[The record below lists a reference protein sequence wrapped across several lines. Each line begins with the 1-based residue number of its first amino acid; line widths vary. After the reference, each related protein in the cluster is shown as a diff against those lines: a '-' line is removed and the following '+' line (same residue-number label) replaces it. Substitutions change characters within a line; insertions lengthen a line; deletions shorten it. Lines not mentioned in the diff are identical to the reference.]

1 MGKTEARNLLDT
13 YIDMCLDC
21 DGIQDEMKSCQSC
34 EVLSKIIPIVYEI
47 RENKKKRG
55 VEACE
60 HYKYKNRKW

>member
-1 MGKTEARNLLDT
+1 MEKTEARNLLDT

-47 RENKKKRG
+47 RENKKKREG
-55 VEACE
+55 
-60 HYKYKNRKW
+60 